1 MNPDLIIL
9 ARGGVSIEDLWT
21 FNDENLARTIF
32 SSNIPIISAVG
43 HETDFTISD
52 FVADR
57 RASTPSDAAKM
68 VSINQKEMLIYFD
81 DLHDSMY
88 SSIYKTIANLRS
100 NIDSIQSRKVIS
112 NPIEFLNIIREKLFD
127 NYKTIDFIISCKIE
141 NYKAILTNSISNIKN
156 LNPFRVLD
164 RGYSFLTD
172 QNGRIIK
179 DIKEIDLGDQI
190 YNLMRDGTLKME
202 VLEKNAK

>member
-1 MNPDLIIL
+1 
-9 ARGGVSIEDLWT
+9 
-21 FNDENLARTIF
+21 
-32 SSNIPIISAVG
+32 
-43 HETDFTISD
+43 
-52 FVADR
+52 
-57 RASTPSDAAKM
+57 AKM

-81 DLHDSMY
+81 DLHNSMY
-88 SSIYKTIANLRS
+88 SSIYKTIANLRT

-112 NPIEFLNIIREKLFD
+112 NPTEFLNIIREKLFD

-141 NYKAILTNSISNIKN
+141 NYKAILINSISNIKN
-156 LNPFRVLD
+156 LNPFIVLD

-202 VLEKNAK
+202 VLEKNAKKREK